1 MTLGVDHLI
10 FSVRKTKIM
19 AHPSLSARLCEY
31 AYYNLLYTEL
41 ECHLLTQECKPF
53 RDEFGDV
60 LLAYEVAVS
69 LALWS

>member
-1 MTLGVDHLI
+1 
-10 FSVRKTKIM
+10 M